1 MPTPHPPDPAFAA
14 LQLSDSFFPSGMY
27 ATSSG
32 LEAIFYEGGRAKLEA
47 LRGRL
52 PALLETYISNQ
63 LGPVDCVLLSNAYD
77 FALRSDLPGLLDL
90 DRMAHCLRPVKEIRE
105 ASARS
110 GSQLL
115 RCVSAFGN
123 GGFLDEYYQAV
134 KRDEASG
141 TYPIS
146 LAIACYSL
154 GLTKESA
161 CQVLLYSAAVSIVG
175 SALRLGVLDHLEGQR
190 LLHELSPCVQRA
202 VQRYSATPLSGLWQ
216 FDPEI
221 QLYQV
226 RHERMKSKM
235 FIT

>member
-32 LEAIFYEGGRAKLEA
+32 LEAIFYEGGRSKLEA

-77 FALRSDLPGLLDL
+77 FALKSDLPGLLDL

-123 GGFLDEYYQAV
+123 GGFLDDLNFKRTYGPSTFDQTHMLTINHVYELPFGKGQALLN
-134 KRDEASG
+134 KG
-141 TYPIS
+141 
-146 LAIACYSL
+146 
-154 GLTKESA
+154 G
-161 CQVLLYSAAVSIVG
+161 VLAAVLSHWQV
-175 SALRLGVLDHLEGQR
+175 SGVLR
-190 LLHELSPCVQRA
+190 
-202 VQRYSATPLSGLWQ
+202 
-216 FDPEI
+216 
-221 QLYQV
+221 
-226 RHERMKSKM
+226 
-235 FIT
+235 